1 MTFGALQT
9 LSFMGTSECRIK
21 KKKKREISKYV
32 YFEYMTIY
40 LDFQKYFCFHNGSAF
55 EGATG

>member
-1 MTFGALQT
+1 VTFGALQT
-9 LSFMGTSECRIK
+9 LCPLWELLNAGL
-21 KKKKREISKYV
+21 KRKEISKYV

-40 LDFQKYFCFHNGSAF
+40 SDFQKYFCFHNGSAF